1 MIQQSHSWALS
12 GNDENSSLKR
22 YMHSSVYSSNLQ
34 FAAIK
39 TWKQPK
45 CPLADEW
52 IEKMWYI
59 HSMKY
64 NLVIT
69 KKKILL
75 FAGTWMDLEN
85 ITLSEASQRQI
96 L

>member
-1 MIQQSHSWALS
+1 MFTVVIHSLQQSRHGS
-12 GNDENSSLKR
+12 K
-22 YMHSSVYSSNLQ
+22 
-34 FAAIK
+34 
-39 TWKQPK
+39 PK

-59 HSMKY
+59 YSMKY

-75 FAGTWMDLEN
+75 FAGTWIDREYH
-85 ITLSEASQRQI
+85 TK
-96 L
+96 

>member
-52 IEKMWYI
+52 IEKKAS
-59 HSMKY
+59 HQEGLKLFLAQATG
-64 NLVIT
+64 NV
-69 KKKILL
+69 KLL
-75 FAGTWMDLEN
+75 FKEVG
-85 ITLSEASQRQI
+85 ASLVSQC
-96 L
+96 